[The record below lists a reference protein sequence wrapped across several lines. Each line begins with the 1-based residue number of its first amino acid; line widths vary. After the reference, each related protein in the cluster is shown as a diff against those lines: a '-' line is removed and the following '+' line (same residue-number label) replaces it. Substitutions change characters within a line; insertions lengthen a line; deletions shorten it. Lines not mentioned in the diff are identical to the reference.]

1 MQSLLK
7 NRRFLV
13 VVVAIFLFNL
23 FVMNGTAMLWDEDE
37 SAYAGF
43 AAQMLE
49 TGDWLIPKFD
59 WSEIHRKPPLHF
71 WTIAVSY
78 KVFGINEFATR
89 VPSVLAILGTLFV
102 LFFVGKETFG
112 RETALTAC
120 LVLMASL
127 FVPNI
132 AKVAVVDSSL
142 LFCQTLAVLSLCAY
156 MCAPTWKW
164 NVLFWLAVALGVLL
178 KGPPILILTGG
189 LWLFLAAFHPER
201 KRLIGTHPWVFLPLA
216 LLPLLAWGVVAWQ
229 RDSGFITWLI
239 DWYIL
244 KRMSG
249 SVLGQTGPPGYYL
262 AVFLLSFLVFLPVFP
277 AALWDL
283 IRRMRERES
292 NALILVG
299 WLVFGWLFY
308 EILPSKLPAY
318 TLAAHP
324 AIAILI
330 ARQLLQINQ
339 ENYPYKKWVS
349 GGSVLFVLL
358 FFTVAVGMIYAGF
371 ILVGRETAV
380 RAIFMMFLIWPLSFI
395 SGTLMFAKRYTY
407 GIGGLILTGLL
418 FTTFAWLFLMPQIE
432 PYRNS
437 PERIADTA
445 QKISPEGT
453 AIVIGGDVSPIPS
466 LPFYLSRHF
475 KHRHYFDNPK
485 EIANTLRT
493 PYPYTI
499 IVGDEWKTIAEQDLA
514 STGDT
519 LQTAIHIKGFA
530 LDHMTSESY
539 WIIQ

>member
-1 MQSLLK
+1 M
-7 NRRFLV
+7 V

-23 FVMNGTAMLWDEDE
+23 FVMNDTAMLWDEDE

-49 TGDWLIPKFD
+49 TGDWTIPKFD

-78 KVFGINEFATR
+78 KVFGVNEFATR
-89 VPSVLAILGTLFV
+89 LPSVLAILGTLLV
-102 LFFVGKETFG
+102 LFFVGQKVFG
-112 RETALTAC
+112 RDTALTAC
-120 LVLMASL
+120 VVLMASL
-127 FVPNI
+127 FVPNV

-142 LFCQTLAVLSLCAY
+142 LFCQTLAVLSLCAFLRE
-156 MCAPTWKW
+156 PSWKW
-164 NVLFWLAVALGVLL
+164 SLLFWLGVTLGVLL

-189 LWLFLAAFHPER
+189 LWLFLAIFHPER

-216 LLPLLAWGVVAWQ
+216 LLPLLIWGYVAWQ

-283 IRRMRERES
+283 IRRIRERE
-292 NALILVG
+292 NTALMLAG
-299 WLVFGWLFY
+299 WLVSGWLFY

-324 AIAILI
+324 AIAVLI
-330 ARQLLQINQ
+330 AHQLLHIHQ

-349 GGSVLFVLL
+349 GGSVMFVLL
-358 FFTVAVGMIYAGF
+358 FFALMVGMLYAGF
-371 ILVGRETAV
+371 LVAPMLLGGSKMVV

-395 SGTLMFAKRYTY
+395 AGTLMFAKRYTY
-407 GIGGLILTGLL
+407 GIGSLILTGML

-432 PYRNS
+432 PYRNA
-437 PERIADTA
+437 PKRIADIA
-445 QKISPEGT
+445 KEISTEGT
-453 AIVIGGDVSPIPS
+453 TIIIGGDVSAIPS
-466 LPFYLSRHF
+466 IPFYLSQDF
-475 KHRHYFDNPK
+475 KYRYYFDDSK

-493 PYPYTI
+493 GYPYTI
-499 IVGDEWKTIAEQDLA
+499 IVGDEWKAIAEKDMA
-514 STGDT
+514 TTGDT
-519 LQTAIHIKGFA
+519 ISSMIHVKGFA
-530 LDHMTSESY
+530 LDHMTPESY
-539 WIIQ
+539 WILR

>member
-7 NRRFLV
+7 NRLFLV
-13 VVVAIFLFNL
+13 AVLAIFLFNL
-23 FVMNGTAMLWDEDE
+23 FVMNDTAMLWDEDE

-49 TGDWLIPKFD
+49 TGDWCIPNFE

-89 VPSVLAILGTLFV
+89 APSVLAILGTLLV

-156 MCAPTWKW
+156 VRAPAWKW

-216 LLPLLAWGVVAWQ
+216 LLPLLAWGYVAWQ

-244 KRMSG
+244 KRVSG

-262 AVFLLSFLVFLPVFP
+262 LVFLLSFLVFLPVFP

-292 NALILVG
+292 SALMLVG

-339 ENYPYKKWVS
+339 KNYPYKKWVS

-380 RAIFMMFLIWPLSFI
+380 RVIFMMFLIWPLSFI

-407 GIGGLILTGLL
+407 SIGGLILTGLL

-432 PYRNS
+432 PFRNA
-437 PERIADTA
+437 PKRLAATA
-445 QKISPEGT
+445 QEISPEGT
-453 AIVIGGDVSPIPS
+453 TIIIGDDISPIPS
-466 LPFYLSRHF
+466 IPFYLSRNF
-475 KHRHYFDNPK
+475 KYRYYYADTDVV
-485 EIANTLRT
+485 ANKLRT
-493 PYPYTI
+493 SDPYTV
-499 IVGDEWKTIAEQDLA
+499 IVSDEWKEKLEQDLA
-514 STGDT
+514 TTGDT
-519 LQTAIHIKGFA
+519 LLSKVNVKGFA
-530 LDHMTSESY
+530 TDHMTSESY
-539 WIIQ
+539 WILR